1 MGLELNNIVV
11 AASRKRV
18 DADVVYDSWW
28 RPDYTAKFRIVSREE
43 IPEENVKDLLNQIHD
58 RKKDW
63 KQGKKNQVLSLTGLN
78 ATAYILDYKETEVEP
93 KDEAI

>member
-11 AASRKRV
+11 AESRKRV
-18 DADVVYDSWW
+18 DAEVVFTSWW
-28 RPDYTAKFRIVSREE
+28 ATDYTAKFRIVSREE
-43 IPEENVKDLLNQIHD
+43 IPEENVKNLLNQIHD
-58 RKKDW
+58 RKKEW
-63 KQGKKNQVLSLTGLN
+63 RQGKKNQVLSLSGLN